1 VNRILPPSRRPAI
14 RPSELRIGT
23 TTVRVSKSNQILLEV
38 AEWIL
43 KRGKT
48 LPRIQNFVHE
58 TDSGFSK
65 AANPVTLS
73 NGWSIEIGDSQDTLI
88 QKSRR
93 LLDAC
98 GFRDVR
104 LEVVLEDGTVKTA

>member
-1 VNRILPPSRRPAI
+1 MVSLRAVLKTRRERRVRARGLQRPTGIHFSCRPGAPTGRVFKTRSNGVGAGADSHEDDSQRRVNRILPPSRRPAI

-48 LPRIQNFVHE
+48 LPR
-58 TDSGFSK
+58 
-65 AANPVTLS
+65 
-73 NGWSIEIGDSQDTLI
+73 
-88 QKSRR
+88 
-93 LLDAC
+93 
-98 GFRDVR
+98 
-104 LEVVLEDGTVKTA
+104 